1 MERSAPLCWSAPLH
15 YSGDTI
21 PPYKGDMLP
30 PYRGDI
36 FPPYKGEMI
45 PLYTGDIIPHYRG
58 DAIPSYAYAQRR
70 TQKMVYNVRFL
81 GRVLSFCF

>member
-30 PYRGDI
+30 PY
-36 FPPYKGEMI
+36 KGEMI

-58 DAIPSYAYAQRR
+58 DAIPSYADVQRR
-70 TQKMVYNVRFL
+70 TQSCHSRA
-81 GRVLSFCF
+81 